1 VDPVPGRHRILF
13 AKRPEAGSLGGV
25 SAVPLEVKAI
35 VAVALV
41 LSVARAFLGVP
52 ARRAHDRLARTLVG
66 LSICLYVLAGEALLE
81 NEDGMAA
88 AFVICGVE
96 ALCLAAWVARRRND
110 DDGWDDGGGGGGGPD
125 DEPPTP
131 IDWDAFD
138 HARDGW
144 RPREPAA

>member
-1 VDPVPGRHRILF
+1 MAPDPFPSARHR
-13 AKRPEAGSLGGV
+13 GSLLPV
-25 SAVPLEVKAI
+25 SALPLEIKAI

-66 LSICLYVLAGEALLE
+66 CSIFLYVLAGEALLE
-81 NEDGMAA
+81 NQDGMAG

-96 ALCLAAWVARRRND
+96 ALCLAAWVARRRDD
-110 DDGWDDGGGGGGGPD
+110 DDGWDADGGGGGDGPD
-125 DEPPTP
+125 DDGP

-138 HARDGW
+138 RARDGW
-144 RPREPAA
+144 RPREPVA

>member
-1 VDPVPGRHRILF
+1 
-13 AKRPEAGSLGGV
+13 V
-25 SAVPLEVKAI
+25 SALPLEIKAV
-35 VAVALV
+35 VAAALV

-66 LSICLYVLAGEALLE
+66 FSICLYVLAGEALLE
-81 NEDGMAA
+81 SQDGMAA

-96 ALCLAAWVARRRND
+96 ALCLAAWVARRRDD
-110 DDGWDDGGGGGGGPD
+110 DDGWDDDGGGGGDGPD

-138 HARDGW
+138 RARDGW
-144 RPREPAA
+144 RPREPVA

>member
-1 VDPVPGRHRILF
+1 VPTRHRITF
-13 AKRPEAGSLGGV
+13 AKRLEVGSLGGV
-25 SAVPLEVKAI
+25 SAVPLEIKAI

-52 ARRAHDRLARTLVG
+52 ARGAHDRLARTLVG

-110 DDGWDDGGGGGGGPD
+110 DDGWDDGGGGGDGPD

-138 HARDGW
+138 RARDGW
-144 RPREPAA
+144 RPHEPVA

>member
-1 VDPVPGRHRILF
+1 MPTRHRDPF
-13 AKRPEAGSLGGV
+13 PKRPEGGSLAGV

-81 NEDGMAA
+81 DEDGMAG

-96 ALCLAAWVARRRND
+96 ALCLAAWVARRRDD
-110 DDGWDDGGGGGGGPD
+110 DDGWDDGGGAAAAPTTSRRRRSTGTPSTVPAMAGAR
-125 DEPPTP
+125 DEPV
-131 IDWDAFD
+131 A
-138 HARDGW
+138 
-144 RPREPAA
+144 

>member
-1 VDPVPGRHRILF
+1 M
-13 AKRPEAGSLGGV
+13 GSLDGV
-25 SAVPLEVKAI
+25 SAVPLEIKAI

-81 NEDGMAA
+81 HEDGMAG

-96 ALCLAAWVARRRND
+96 ALCLAAWVARRRDD
-110 DDGWDDGGGGGGGPD
+110 DDGWDDGGGGGDGPD

-138 HARDGW
+138 RARDNW
-144 RPREPAA
+144 RPHEPVA

>member
-1 VDPVPGRHRILF
+1 M
-13 AKRPEAGSLGGV
+13 
-25 SAVPLEVKAI
+25 SALPLEIKAI

-81 NEDGMAA
+81 NQDGMAG

-96 ALCLAAWVARRRND
+96 ALCLAAWVARRRDD
-110 DDGWDDGGGGGGGPD
+110 DDGWDDGGGGGGEGPD
-125 DEPPTP
+125 DDPPMP

-138 HARDGW
+138 RARDGW
-144 RPREPAA
+144 RPREPVA

>member
-1 VDPVPGRHRILF
+1 LCLGPFPFGPQR
-13 AKRPEAGSLGGV
+13 GSLGKV
-25 SAVPLEVKAI
+25 SALPLEIKAI

-81 NEDGMAA
+81 DQDGMAG

-96 ALCLAAWVARRRND
+96 ALCLAAWVARRRDD
-110 DDGWDDGGGGGGGPD
+110 DDGWDDGGGGGGEGPD
-125 DEPPTP
+125 DDPPMP

-138 HARDGW
+138 RARDGW
-144 RPREPAA
+144 RPREPVA

>member
-1 VDPVPGRHRILF
+1 
-13 AKRPEAGSLGGV
+13 V
-25 SAVPLEVKAI
+25 SALPLEIKAI

-66 LSICLYVLAGEALLE
+66 LAICLYILAGEALLE
-81 NEDGMAA
+81 NQDGMAG

-96 ALCLAAWVARRRND
+96 ALCLAAWVNRRRDD
-110 DDGWDDGGGGGGGPD
+110 DDGWDDGGGGGGEGPD
-125 DEPPTP
+125 DDPPMP

-138 HARDGW
+138 RARDSW
-144 RPREPAA
+144 RPREPVA

>member
-1 VDPVPGRHRILF
+1 
-13 AKRPEAGSLGGV
+13 V
-25 SAVPLEVKAI
+25 SALPLEVKAV

-66 LSICLYVLAGEALLE
+66 LSICLYVLAGESLLE
-81 NEDGMAA
+81 GQNGMAG
-88 AFVICGVE
+88 AFVVCGVE
-96 ALCLAAWVARRRND
+96 ALCLAAWVARRRGD
-110 DDGWDDGGGGGGGPD
+110 DDGWDDDGGGGGGDDPD
-125 DEPPTP
+125 SDPPTP

-144 RPREPAA
+144 RPREPVA